1 MDRIFNFGSLNIDM
15 VYAVP
20 HIVRPGETL
29 SAPSRA
35 LHAGGKGLNQS
46 VAAARAG
53 ARVLHAGNVG
63 EDGAFLRALLQEAGA
78 DGSRLRAVP
87 GPSGHAVIQVDDAG
101 QNSILVC
108 PGANA
113 AYDRGY
119 VRSVLDLAEPGDVVL
134 TQNETNDVP
143 FLLGEARARGLVTVL
158 NPSPITK
165 ELLGWPLDLVRCF
178 LVNETEGE
186 ALTGESAPEAI
197 LAAMGRRFPG
207 AVTVL
212 TLGAAGSMRY
222 EDGGILRQAGYPA
235 SAVDTTAAGDTWTG
249 YYLARRLAGD
259 GPKDAM
265 DLASLA
271 AAIAVSRPGAAPSI
285 PVLAEVEAARN
296 RRTP

>member
-1 MDRIFNFGSLNIDM
+1 MNRILNFGSLNIDM
-15 VYAVP
+15 VYSVP

-29 SAPSRA
+29 SAPSRT

-63 EDGAFLRALLQEAGA
+63 EDGAFLRELLRDAGA
-78 DGSRLRAVP
+78 DISCLRTVP
-87 GPSGHAVIQVDDAG
+87 GPSGHAVIQVDEDG

-119 VRSVLDLAEPGDVVL
+119 VTEVLDLAAPGDVVL

-143 FLLGEARARGLVTVL
+143 FLLREARDRGLTVVL
-158 NPSPITK
+158 NPSPIMRD
-165 ELLGWPLDLVRCF
+165 LLTWPLDLVDCF

-186 ALTGESAPEAI
+186 ALTGETEPDAI
-197 LAAMGRRFPG
+197 LGAMGRQYPG

-212 TLGAAGSMRY
+212 TLGPAGSARY
-222 EDGGILRQAGYPA
+222 EKGEILRQTGYPVK
-235 SAVDTTAAGDTWTG
+235 AVDTTAAGDTWTG
-249 YYLARRLAGD
+249 YYLARRLCGD
-259 GPKDAM
+259 LPKDAM
-265 DLASLA
+265 DWASLA

-285 PVLAEVEAARN
+285 PVLSEVKSERE
-296 RRTP
+296 RRTR

>member
-1 MDRIFNFGSLNIDM
+1 MNRILNFGSLNIDM
-15 VYAVP
+15 VYSVP

-29 SAPSRA
+29 SAPSRT

-63 EDGAFLRALLQEAGA
+63 EDGAFLRELLRDAGA
-78 DGSRLRAVP
+78 DISCLRTVP
-87 GPSGHAVIQVDDAG
+87 GPSGHAVIQVDEDG

-119 VRSVLDLAEPGDVVL
+119 VAEVLDLAAPGDVVL
-134 TQNETNDVP
+134 TQNEMNDVP
-143 FLLGEARARGLVTVL
+143 FLLREARDRGLTVVL
-158 NPSPITK
+158 NPSPITRD
-165 ELLGWPLDLVRCF
+165 LLTWPLDLVDCF

-186 ALTGESAPEAI
+186 ALTGETEPDAI
-197 LAAMGRRFPG
+197 LGAMGRQYPG

-212 TLGAAGSMRY
+212 TLGPAGSARY
-222 EDGGILRQAGYPA
+222 EKGEILRQTGYPVK
-235 SAVDTTAAGDTWTG
+235 AVDTTAAGDTWTG
-249 YYLARRLAGD
+249 YYLARRLCGD
-259 GPKDAM
+259 LPKDAM
-265 DLASLA
+265 DWASLA

-285 PVLAEVEAARN
+285 PVLSEVKSERE
-296 RRTP
+296 RRTR